1 MQEGNSTDKGQFFVE
16 ALVAAKTVKPDVIV
30 DYLTKMLGENT
41 TVEEKRGMAFK
52 TLTLFLREG
61 LFKEGVKFREAF
73 MKEHPSIGQLFGG
86 SRELDAFMVKS
97 LNVLSKREEVDKLL
111 KDVYSMGLSP
121 FQVWPITQFISVC
134 IL

>member
-61 LFKEGVKFREAF
+61 LCKEGVKFREAF

>member
-1 MQEGNSTDKGQFFVE
+1 ME

-61 LFKEGVKFREAF
+61 LCKEGVKFREAF

-121 FQVWPITQFISVC
+121 FQVWALT
-134 IL
+134 

>member
-16 ALVAAKTVKPDVIV
+16 ALVAAKTVKPEVIV

-41 TVEEKRGMAFK
+41 TVDEKRGMAFK

-61 LFKEGVKFREAF
+61 LVKEGEKFREAF
-73 MKEHPSIGQLFGG
+73 MKEHPSIGKLFGG
-86 SRELDAFMVKS
+86 SRELDTFMVKS
-97 LNVLSKREEVDKLL
+97 LNVMSKREEVDKLL

-121 FQVWPITQFISVC
+121 WQVWA
-134 IL
+134 LN